1 MYLLVSMIFRKL
13 FSGLLYLALI
23 SFLAFALS
31 KQMPGDPAEMIANL
45 GREDEAPPEI
55 VEQVRREYGFDRS
68 VLEQYFLWVKRLLLD
83 GDLGYSYRSSVPV
96 LSEIRGSLPQTLQLA
111 GLTFLFTIL
120 VSFPLG
126 FLSGISRSRLFD
138 GLVQSFSLL
147 GYAMPVFLVG
157 NLLLWIF
164 SVKLGLLPSIGH
176 ESWKHFVLPVLTLSL
191 HMIGW
196 FTQIIRSSVKEAAG
210 RYYILVA
217 KSKGMQRRKIL
228 LRYVLR
234 PALLPVVTTLFILLG
249 RLVTGSFIVEVIFAW
264 NGIGRLLIESI
275 MGRDFPMIQGLVLY
289 IGMIL
294 ILINFLIDSSYL
306 LIDPQTSSQL
316 QGE

>member
-1 MYLLVSMIFRKL
+1 MILRKL
-13 FSGLLYLALI
+13 ISGLLYLVLI
-23 SFLAFALS
+23 SLLAFALS
-31 KQMPGDPAEMIANL
+31 KQMPGDPAEMIANH
-45 GREDEAPPEI
+45 GRENEAPPEI
-55 VEQVRREYGFDRS
+55 VEQVRREYGFDRGI
-68 VLEQYFLWVKRLLLD
+68 LEQYFFWARRLLLD
-83 GDLGYSYRSSVPV
+83 GDLGYSYRSSTPV
-96 LSEIRGSLPQTLQLA
+96 LSEIRNSLPQTLQLA
-111 GLTFLFTIL
+111 GLTFLFTLLI
-120 VSFPLG
+120 SFPLG
-126 FLSGISRSRLFD
+126 FYSGISRSKFFD
-138 GLVQSFSLL
+138 GIVQALSLL
-147 GYAMPVFLVG
+147 GYALPVFLVG
-157 NLLLWIF
+157 NLLLWVF
-164 SVKLGLLPSIGH
+164 SVKLDLLPSIGH
-176 ESWKHFVLPVLTLSL
+176 ESWKHFILPVLTLSV

-217 KSKGMQRRKIL
+217 RSKGMRRGKIL

-234 PALLPVVTTLFILLG
+234 PALLPIVTTLFILLG

-275 MGRDFPMIQGLVLY
+275 MGRDFPMIQGLILY
-289 IGMIL
+289 IGLIL